1 MNKYVLTKN
10 GNVNVIPQLTYPNTL
25 KVIGFE
31 GPQIQGKAT
40 TAIMQ
45 CAENHFLFIKLGN
58 SYR

>member
-10 GNVNVIPQLTYPNTL
+10 GNVNEIPQLTYPNTL
-25 KVIGFE
+25 KVIVFE

-45 CAENHFLFIKLGN
+45 CAENHFLWSN
-58 SYR
+58 